1 MKADISPYI
10 VLAILASILL
20 SPIVLITFNSFKNTA
35 ETFGWPPTIIPKE
48 FSLEAYE
55 DVINSYVPLTLRNSL
70 IISVGTM
77 VVVLLFSIFTAYG
90 ISKYKFKGSR
100 QISFLILTTRII
112 PPLSLIVPFYI
123 LMGWL
128 KLTDTFLCIII
139 LETYMNYPL
148 MVWTLKGFFDDFPQ
162 DLIDSALVDGC
173 SRTRAFL
180 RVVLPVSAVSL
191 AAAAIITFLWTWNE
205 FIYAIIFLSTP
216 DVQPITVGIFQF
228 VGDEVI
234 EWNSLSAVSV
244 FTSIPAII
252 FFVVAQKYIVSGLL
266 KGAVKR

>member
-1 MKADISPYI
+1 MKSDILPYI
-10 VLAILASILL
+10 VLVIFVSILL
-20 SPIVLITFNSFKNTA
+20 SPIVLITFNSFKNTS

-48 FSLEAYE
+48 FSLEAYYK
-55 DVINSYVPLTLRNSL
+55 VINSYVPLTLRNSI

-77 VVVLLFSIFTAYG
+77 IVVLAFSTFTAYG
-90 ISKYKFKGSR
+90 ISKYKFRGSR
-100 QISFLILTTRII
+100 QLSFAILTTRII

-123 LMGWL
+123 LMSWL
-128 KLTDTFLCIII
+128 GITDTFLCIII

-162 DLIDSALVDGC
+162 DLIDSAMVDGC
-173 SRTRAFL
+173 SRANALL
-180 RVVLPVSAVSL
+180 RVVLPVSAVAL

-205 FIYAIIFLSTP
+205 FIYAMIFLSSP
-216 DVQPITVGIFQF
+216 NVQPVTVGIFQF

-234 EWNSLSAVSV
+234 EWNSLSAVAV

-252 FFVVAQKYIVSGLL
+252 FFIVAQKYIISGLL
-266 KGAVKR
+266 RGAVKR